1 MAGIIF
7 ATHGGAT
14 AEGAGRVAVLLAD
27 RLGMRL
33 HVLGISEPLPIVDSG
48 YGVAYVPSPQE
59 CDDVY
64 DALRAS
70 VAEQLHRVGAL
81 VSPEILVGPAASEIV
96 TVARREAADIIVVG
110 LGPHHLIDRALG
122 HETALE
128 LVQLASTPVLAV
140 PETMTSLPRRIIV
153 AVDFSPTS
161 VASARSC
168 ARWLVKGDLLH
179 LVHVASER
187 NEGGYSA
194 MRTTAARELEA
205 LALQLGAGE
214 GVRVEETVVQGEPA
228 EQLLH
233 LAASTN
239 ADLIALG
246 SHGYGIWKRLTIGS
260 VASKVIRLSPRAV
273 LVTSIHCLAAI
284 GVDQECRKEEGSPA

>member
-1 MAGIIF
+1 
-7 ATHGGAT
+7 
-14 AEGAGRVAVLLAD
+14 
-27 RLGMRL
+27 MRL
-33 HVLGISEPLPIVDSG
+33 HVLGISEPLPIVDGG

-59 CDDVY
+59 CDDVR

-70 VAEQLHRVGAL
+70 VAEQLHRVGAS

-96 TVARREAADIIVVG
+96 NVARREAADVIIVG

-140 PETMTSLPRRIIV
+140 PESMTSLPRHIIV

-179 LVHVASER
+179 LVHVAGEM
-187 NEGGYSA
+187 NEGGHST
-194 MRTTAARELEA
+194 MRTTAAGDLDA
-205 LALQLGAGE
+205 LAQQLCAAD
-214 GVRVEETVVQGEPA
+214 GVRVDQSVVQVS
-228 EQLLH
+228 QRN
-233 LAASTN
+233 SCF
-239 ADLIALG
+239 I
-246 SHGYGIWKRLTIGS
+246 SR
-260 VASKVIRLSPRAV
+260 RAR
-273 LVTSIHCLAAI
+273 TQIS
-284 GVDQECRKEEGSPA
+284 